1 MRLDKYVRVALQ
13 VSRGEGR
20 VAIKNKLIKVNGE
33 IITKNDY
40 FLKDDDVV
48 TYHDKPL
55 IYKEY
60 IYLMMNKPQGYI
72 CATEDSNHKV
82 VLELIKEYNINDLI
96 IVGRLD
102 IDTEGLLIITN
113 DGILCHQLTSPKKDC
128 PKEYYV
134 ETDNEFTA
142 EDIRV
147 FREGTTI
154 YETIDKPYKCKSAI
168 LKIDKDNNK
177 NATIVITEGKYH
189 QVKKMCKSVGKTV
202 NYLKRIK
209 VNKLILDKNLKP
221 GEYRE
226 LTEEEIDLLK

>member
-48 TYHDKPL
+48 TYRDNPL

-113 DGILCHQLTSPKKDC
+113 DGLLCHQLTSPKKDC

-142 EDIRV
+142 EDIKV